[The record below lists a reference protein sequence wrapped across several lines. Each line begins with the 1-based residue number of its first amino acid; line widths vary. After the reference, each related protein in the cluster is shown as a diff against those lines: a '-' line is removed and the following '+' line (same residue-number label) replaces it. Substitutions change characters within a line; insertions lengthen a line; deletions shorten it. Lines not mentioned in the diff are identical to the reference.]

1 MNDRE
6 YLLLEQ
12 YEIDSVEQLRAI
24 ADILRLRIIGLLHD
38 HPMTVTQLGEVLSIA
53 PAKVHYHVR
62 ELEKVGLVQ
71 LVEKREKGGIL
82 EKYYQ
87 PVAKDISVSK
97 KLFLTASPNES
108 LAATAIWFDQ
118 VKDGFQQAFRSAMER
133 KEEEPNL
140 ILAFTHIHITAEEH
154 KQLAKQLYE
163 LLKPYENRRGV
174 EGERAML
181 HATISYPPV
190 AAVSASPAPQIV
202 PTQHSWTVGVASYDR
217 AQLEK
222 ALAEGKRLHI
232 NVTGI
237 CRFANDVSAELAN
250 SAVEQ
255 FHLIGKLEAPASVR
269 EVLLGKRT

>member
-1 MNDRE
+1 M
-6 YLLLEQ
+6 LER

-24 ADILRLRIIGLLHD
+24 ADILRLRIIDLLQS
-38 HPMTVTQLGEVLSIA
+38 HPMTVTQLGEVLTIA

-82 EKYYQ
+82 EKYYR
-87 PVAKDISVSK
+87 PIAKDISVSK
-97 KLFLTASPNES
+97 NLFLTVPPNES

-118 VKDGFQQAFRSAMER
+118 VKDGFQQALRSAMEQ

-163 LLKPYENRRGV
+163 LLKPFENRRGI
-174 EGERAML
+174 EGEQAVL
-181 HATISYPPV
+181 HATISYPH
-190 AAVSASPAPQIV
+190 AASVSASPSPKIV
-202 PTQHSWTVGVASYDR
+202 PTQNSWTVGVASFNR

-222 ALAEGKRLHI
+222 TLAEGKRLQI

-237 CRFANDVSAELAN
+237 CHFANDVSAELAN

>member
-1 MNDRE
+1 M
-6 YLLLEQ
+6 LEQ

-24 ADILRLRIIGLLHD
+24 ADILRLRIIDLLQD
-38 HPMTVTQLGEVLSIA
+38 HPMTVTQLGEVLSMA

-71 LVEKREKGGIL
+71 LVETREKGGIL

-97 KLFLTASPNES
+97 KLFLTAPPNES
-108 LAATAIWFDQ
+108 LAASATWFDQ
-118 VKDGFQQAFRSAMER
+118 LKDGFQQAFRSAMER

>member
-1 MNDRE
+1 M
-6 YLLLEQ
+6 LEQ

-24 ADILRLRIIGLLHD
+24 ADILRLRIIDLLQS
-38 HPMTVTQLGEVLSIA
+38 HPMTVTQLGEVLATA

-62 ELEKVGLVQ
+62 ELEKVGLLQ

-87 PVAKDISVSK
+87 PIAKDISVSK
-97 KLFLTASPNES
+97 NLFLNVPPNES
-108 LAATAIWFDQ
+108 LAATGIWFDQ
-118 VKDGFQQAFRSAMER
+118 VKDGFQQALRAAMER

-140 ILAFTHIHITAEEH
+140 TLAFTHIHVTTEEH

-163 LLKPYENRRGV
+163 LLKPYENRRGI
-174 EGERAML
+174 EGEQVVL
-181 HATISYPPV
+181 HATISYPQLAP
-190 AAVSASPAPQIV
+190 APASPSPKIA
-202 PTQHSWTVGVASYDR
+202 PTQNSWTVGVASYNR

-222 ALAEGKRLHI
+222 TLAEGKRLHI

-237 CRFANDVSAELAN
+237 CHFADDVSAELAD
-250 SAVEQ
+250 SAIEQ
-255 FHLIGKLEAPASVR
+255 FHLIGKLEAPAAVR

>member
-1 MNDRE
+1 M
-6 YLLLEQ
+6 LEQ

-24 ADILRLRIIGLLHD
+24 ADILRLRIIDQLQY
-38 HPMTVTQLGEVLSIA
+38 HPMTVTQLGEVFSIA

-71 LVEKREKGGIL
+71 LVETREKGGIL

-87 PVAKDISVSK
+87 PIAKDISVSK

-118 VKDGFQQAFRSAMER
+118 VKDGFQLAFRTAMER

-140 ILAFTHIHITAEEH
+140 ILAFSHLHITAEEH

-163 LLKPYENRRGV
+163 LLKPYENRRGI
-174 EGERAML
+174 EGEQAVL
-181 HATISYPPV
+181 HATISYPHVDTAP
-190 AAVSASPAPQIV
+190 ASPSPQTI
-202 PTQHSWTVGVASYDR
+202 PTQNGWTVGVASYSR

-250 SAVEQ
+250 RAVER

>member
-1 MNDRE
+1 M
-6 YLLLEQ
+6 LEQ

-24 ADILRLRIIGLLHD
+24 ADILRLRIIDLLQS
-38 HPMTVTQLGEVLSIA
+38 HPMTVTQLGEVLATA

-62 ELEKVGLVQ
+62 RLEKVGLLQ

-87 PVAKDISVSK
+87 PIAKDISVSK
-97 KLFLTASPNES
+97 NLFLNVPPNES
-108 LAATAIWFDQ
+108 LAATGIWFDQ
-118 VKDGFQQAFRSAMER
+118 VKDGFQQALRAAMER
-133 KEEEPNL
+133 REEEPNL
-140 ILAFTHIHITAEEH
+140 ILAFTHIHITTEEH

-163 LLKPYENRRGV
+163 LFKPFENRRGI
-174 EGERAML
+174 EGERAVL
-181 HATISYPPV
+181 HATISYPH
-190 AAVSASPAPQIV
+190 AAAAATPTSPSPKIV
-202 PTQHSWTVGVASYDR
+202 PTQNSWTVGVASYNR

-222 ALAEGKRLHI
+222 TLAEGKRLHI

-237 CRFANDVSAELAN
+237 CHFANDVSAELAN
-250 SAVEQ
+250 SAIEQ